1 MLGEKFIF
9 GEIEFSLESWLNLV
23 SWLQWE
29 EWRFQIKGEREPSP
43 IAQLLG
49 LEKGSAAG
57 GFIIDMRTRDQKLL
71 VEETPRVSVEVLLLL
86 IPVPSEIDNHMSKNQ
101 YGVL

>member
-1 MLGEKFIF
+1 MEK
-9 GEIEFSLESWLNLV
+9 ENPALL
-23 SWLQWE
+23 
-29 EWRFQIKGEREPSP
+29 
-43 IAQLLG
+43 AQLRG

-71 VEETPRVSVEVLLLL
+71 VEENPRVSVEVLLLL
-86 IPVPSEIDNHMSKNQ
+86 IPVPSEIDNRTSKNQ